1 MKNKMEEIRFVKSP
15 KFKSKKIKV
24 TSIMQIIS
32 DYDEDEDYAYDIRI
46 RLLGPKKKKDI
57 KARILINQC
66 GVSVEYKNRDFF
78 LCTNIMPITLFPA
91 ALELS
96 WQQLHKIVKVLD
108 DTDFEGRMY
117 ENMDSFIDWMEMIN
131 ETEEYYD

>member
-1 MKNKMEEIRFVKSP
+1 MEEIRFIKSP
-15 KFKSKKIKV
+15 KFKSKKIKI
-24 TSIMQIIS
+24 TSIMQVMS
-32 DYDEDEDYAYDIRI
+32 DYDDDYSYDIRI
-46 RLLGPKKKKDI
+46 RIRGMTKKKDI
-57 KARILINQC
+57 KSRILINPQ

-78 LCTNIMPITLFPA
+78 LCTNIIPMTLFPT
-91 ALELS
+91 ALELN
-96 WQQLHKIVKVLD
+96 WQQLYKIVKVLD